1 MVLRRIDYILGS
13 ILIVA
18 VIATLANA
26 QPPTADESIGRDRIQ
41 RQSSLR
47 AGKSVAI
54 KPKWGFFGT
63 IFNVILEQIND
74 TKSAYNQI
82 SELVNNQFVD
92 EKEVIPPPDESNNA
106 TTPSPKITR
115 KEFLNILDRNLKG
128 LARLRNLEWREAKKD
143 SWNNLQGYWN
153 ELFGDKKKR
162 IRRDTSH

>member
-1 MVLRRIDYILGS
+1 MVLRSIDYILAS

-26 QPPTADESIGRDRIQ
+26 QPPTAEESIGQDRFQ
-41 RQSSLR
+41 RQSSVR
-47 AGKSVAI
+47 AGKSAAI

-63 IFNVILEQIND
+63 IFSVILEEIND

-92 EKEVIPPPDESNNA
+92 EKVVIPPPDKSNNG
-106 TTPSPKITR
+106 TSPSPKITR

-143 SWNNLQGYWN
+143 SWNNIQGYWN

-162 IRRDTSH
+162 TRRANSH